1 MDDAHLAPIAS
12 VAGQSITKDQLTDRL
27 KIEGWR
33 LQEQE
38 RRIANQ
44 VASGRLTDAQA
55 EQARQ
60 ILSSQAQQI
69 EGLALERIIDNRIQA
84 NLATAEGVSVSD
96 ADIDAKLV
104 EEATTPAAR
113 HLWAIEV
120 APAVSDGALEPTPAQ
135 VAEART
141 KANDARADIEGG
153 AKWEDVAKS
162 VSTDVAT
169 RDQGGDL
176 GWVLAEDRSLDEG
189 LLKAAFEV
197 EPNAL
202 TEVIEGED
210 GVFRI
215 GRVTEA
221 QDDKVDELY
230 QTKMQ
235 NEGVDLAKYREVVR
249 GDVIRTKLED
259 KIVADV
265 TKPGPQRQVSE
276 IYIPSGD
283 VEVPESAVK
292 VRHILFSPNNTV
304 PDSAASPLPS
314 DDPAWEKAKADADAA
329 YAKLKVNPELFDEM
343 ARTESD
349 ETGALGTTGSGG
361 KLPGYIAPDDTQ
373 YVPEFVQAIHADNPT
388 DGEVLAP
395 FKSSFGWHVVQVMY
409 HPPDQAQMEKIKT
422 EADGG
427 GDFAQLARDFS
438 ESADERRR
446 RRSWLDRTR
455 PARPAAGRRD
465 LRGTDRQDERDRQRR
480 PTTGCTSTRCSRS
493 RSGPPRAASSTI
505 SARTRSA
512 TGTTAKK
519 EQIVIDRG
527 EGQRLGRCSTR
538 WSPRHGCAG
547 GSTLPPASRS
557 LRPSASS
564 RRPFEASRPLLVVPL
579 ATLRTADDGSRRRAA
594 SRQAR
599 TRRT

>member
-1 MDDAHLAPIAS
+1 MTFRAKPVVKRSRNPWDSQDRRTFLTNVAFALVIVAALLILVIAVGYTWYNEHLAPVGS
-12 VAGQSITKDQLTDRL
+12 VAGQSITKDQLKDRVE
-27 KIEGWR
+27 IEAWR
-33 LQEQE
+33 LREQR

-44 VASGRLTDAQA
+44 VASGRLTQAQA
-55 EQARQ
+55 EQAAQ
-60 ILSSQAQQI
+60 ILDNQEQQLG
-69 EGLALERIIDNRIQA
+69 GLALERIIDNRIQA
-84 NLATAEGVSVSD
+84 NLAAEEGVSVSD

-113 HLWAIEV
+113 HLWVIEV
-120 APAVSDGALEPTPAQ
+120 APAVSDGALEPTTAQ
-135 VAEART
+135 IGEART
-141 KANDARADIEGG
+141 KANETRADIEGG

-197 EPNAL
+197 EPNGV
-202 TEVIEGED
+202 TDVIEGED

-221 QDDKVDELY
+221 QDDQVDELY

-235 NEGVDLAKYREVVR
+235 NEGVDIATYRDVVR

-265 TKPGPQRQVSE
+265 SKPGPQRQVSE

-283 VEVPESAVK
+283 VEVPASAVK

-314 DDPAWEKAKADADAA
+314 DDPAWQKAKADADAA
-329 YAKLKVNPELFDEM
+329 YEKLKANPELFDEM

-361 KLPGYIAPDDTQ
+361 KLPGYIAPDDTN
-373 YVPEFVQAIHADNPT
+373 YVPEFVEAIHADNPT

-395 FKSSFGWHVVQVMY
+395 FRSSFGWHVVQVMY
-409 HPPDQAQMEKIKT
+409 HPPDQAEMEKLKA

-427 GDFAQLARDFS
+427 GDFAQLAQDFS
-438 ESADERRR
+438 ESDTSGAGGDLGWIARGQLDQPQVDAIFAAPIGKTSEIVNVTDDGLYLYKVLEEQERTPEGRQ
-446 RRSWLDRTR
+446 LD
-455 PARPAAGRRD
+455 D
-465 LRGTDRQDERDRQRR
+465 LRQNAFSDWYAD
-480 PTTGCTSTRCSRS
+480 
-493 RSGPPRAASSTI
+493 
-505 SARTRSA
+505 
-512 TGTTAKK
+512 KK
-519 EQIVIDRG
+519 DKIEIDRG
-527 EGQRLGRCSTR
+527 EGS
-538 WSPRHGCAG
+538 
-547 GSTLPPASRS
+547 
-557 LRPSASS
+557 
-564 RRPFEASRPLLVVPL
+564 V
-579 ATLRTADDGSRRRAA
+579 
-594 SRQAR
+594 
-599 TRRT
+599 

>member
-1 MDDAHLAPIAS
+1 M
-12 VAGQSITKDQLTDRL
+12 
-27 KIEGWR
+27 
-33 LQEQE
+33 
-38 RRIANQ
+38 
-44 VASGRLTDAQA
+44 ASGRLTDAQA

-60 ILSSQAQQI
+60 ILSSQAKQI
-69 EGLALERIIDNRIQA
+69 QGLALERIIDNRIQA
-84 NLATAEGVSVSD
+84 NLATEEGVSVTD

-120 APAVSDGALEPTPAQ
+120 EPAVSDGALEPTTAQ
-135 VAEART
+135 IAEART

-197 EPNAL
+197 EPNGM
-202 TEVIEGED
+202 TDVIEGED

-221 QDDKVDELY
+221 QDDQVDELY

-235 NEGVDLAKYREVVR
+235 NEGVDIAKYREVVR

-292 VRHILFSPNNTV
+292 VRHILYSPNNTV

-329 YAKLKVNPELFDEM
+329 YEKLKANPELFDEM

-361 KLPGYIAPDDTQ
+361 KLPGYIAADDTN
-373 YVPEFVQAIHADNPT
+373 YVPEFVEAIHADTPT
-388 DGEVLAP
+388 DGQVLAP
-395 FKSSFGWHVVQVMY
+395 FRSSFGWHVVQVMY
-409 HPPDQAQMEKIKT
+409 HPPDQAQMEKLKT

-446 RRSWLDRTR
+446 RRSWLDRAR
-455 PARPAAGRRD
+455 PARPAADRRD
-465 LRGTDRQDERDRQRR
+465 LRGTGRQDERDRQRDR
-480 PTTGCTSTRCSRS
+480 RRAVPVQGVRGAGADAR
-493 RSGPPRAASSTI
+493 GPPARRPPPERVQRLVRRQEGRRSS
-505 SARTRSA
+505 
-512 TGTTAKK
+512 
-519 EQIVIDRG
+519 IDRG
-527 EGQRLGRCSTR
+527 EGS
-538 WSPRHGCAG
+538 
-547 GSTLPPASRS
+547 
-557 LRPSASS
+557 
-564 RRPFEASRPLLVVPL
+564 V
-579 ATLRTADDGSRRRAA
+579 
-594 SRQAR
+594 
-599 TRRT
+599 

>member
-1 MDDAHLAPIAS
+1 MTFRAKPVVKRSRNPWDSGDRRTFLTTLAFVLVIVSALLILVVAVGYTWYDAHLAPIAS

-69 EGLALERIIDNRIQA
+69 QSLALERIIDNRIQA

-221 QDDKVDELY
+221 QDDKVDALY

-438 ESADERRR
+438 ESATSGAGGDLGWIARGQLDQQQVDAIFAAPIGKTSEIVNVTDDGLYLYKVFEEQERTPEGRQ
-446 RRSWLDRTR
+446 LD
-455 PARPAAGRRD
+455 D
-465 LRGTDRQDERDRQRR
+465 LRQNAFSDWY
-480 PTTGCTSTRCSRS
+480 
-493 RSGPPRAASSTI
+493 A
-505 SARTRSA
+505 
-512 TGTTAKK
+512 AKK
-519 EQIVIDRG
+519 EQVVIDRG
-527 EGQRLGRCSTR
+527 EGS
-538 WSPRHGCAG
+538 
-547 GSTLPPASRS
+547 
-557 LRPSASS
+557 
-564 RRPFEASRPLLVVPL
+564 V
-579 ATLRTADDGSRRRAA
+579 
-594 SRQAR
+594 
-599 TRRT
+599 

>member
-1 MDDAHLAPIAS
+1 MTFRAKPVVKRSRNPWDSKDRRTFLTNVAFALVIVAALLILVVALGYTWYTEHLAPVGS
-12 VAGQSITKDQLTDRL
+12 VAGQSITKDEYNERLEIEAWRL
-27 KIEGWR
+27 K
-33 LQEQE
+33 EQE

-44 VASGRLTDAQA
+44 VASGRLTAAQA
-55 EQARQ
+55 EQATQ
-60 ILSSQAQQI
+60 ILSNQAQQI
-69 EGLALERIIDNRIQA
+69 QGLALERIIDNRIQA
-84 NLATAEGVSVSD
+84 NLASQEGVSVTD

-113 HLWAIEV
+113 HLWVIEV
-120 APAVSDGALEPTPAQ
+120 EPAVSDGELEPTTAQ
-135 VAEART
+135 IGEARA

-153 AKWEDVAKS
+153 AKWEDVAKT

-189 LLKAAFEV
+189 LVNAAFEV
-197 EPNAL
+197 EPNGM

-221 QDDKVDELY
+221 QDDQVDELY

-235 NEGVDLAKYREVVR
+235 NEGVDVARYREVVR

-265 TKPGPQRQVSE
+265 TKPGPQREVSE

-283 VEVPESAVK
+283 LEVPESAVK
-292 VRHILFSPNNTV
+292 VRHILFSPNNSV

-314 DDPAWEKAKADADAA
+314 DDPAWAKAKADADAA
-329 YAKLKVNPELFDEM
+329 YATLKANPALFDEM

-361 KLPGYIAPDDTQ
+361 KLPGYIAPDDTN
-373 YVPEFVQAIHADNPT
+373 YVPEFVEGIHADNPT

-395 FKSSFGWHVVQVMY
+395 FRSSFGWHVVQVMY
-409 HPPDQAQMEKIKT
+409 HPPDQAQMEKLKT

-438 ESADERRR
+438 ESESSGAGGDLGWIARGQLDQQQIDAIFAAPLGKTSEIVNVTDDGLYLYKVSEEQERTPEGRQ
-446 RRSWLDRTR
+446 LD
-455 PARPAAGRRD
+455 A
-465 LRGTDRQDERDRQRR
+465 LRQNAFSDWYAERKD
-480 PTTGCTSTRCSRS
+480 
-493 RSGPPRAASSTI
+493 AIA
-505 SARTRSA
+505 
-512 TGTTAKK
+512 
-519 EQIVIDRG
+519 IDRG
-527 EGQRLGRCSTR
+527 EGS
-538 WSPRHGCAG
+538 
-547 GSTLPPASRS
+547 
-557 LRPSASS
+557 
-564 RRPFEASRPLLVVPL
+564 V
-579 ATLRTADDGSRRRAA
+579 
-594 SRQAR
+594 
-599 TRRT
+599 

>member
-1 MDDAHLAPIAS
+1 MSRP
-12 VAGQSITKDQLTDRL
+12 
-27 KIEGWR
+27 
-33 LQEQE
+33 
-38 RRIANQ
+38 
-44 VASGRLTDAQA
+44 
-55 EQARQ
+55 
-60 ILSSQAQQI
+60 
-69 EGLALERIIDNRIQA
+69 
-84 NLATAEGVSVSD
+84 
-96 ADIDAKLV
+96 
-104 EEATTPAAR
+104 
-113 HLWAIEV
+113 
-120 APAVSDGALEPTPAQ
+120 
-135 VAEART
+135 
-141 KANDARADIEGG
+141 
-153 AKWEDVAKS
+153 
-162 VSTDVAT
+162 AT
-169 RDQGGDL
+169 RAVISGGS
-176 GWVLAEDRSLDEG
+176 WQKTARSTRA

-197 EPNAL
+197 EPNSL

-221 QDDKVDELY
+221 QDDKVDPLY

-304 PDSAASPLPS
+304 PDSSASPLPS

-395 FKSSFGWHVVQVMY
+395 FRSSFGWHVVQVMY

-438 ESADERRR
+438 ESQTSGVGGDLGWIARGQLDQQQVDAIFAAPIGKTSEIVDVTDDGLYLYKVFEEQERTPEGRQ
-446 RRSWLDRTR
+446 LD
-455 PARPAAGRRD
+455 D
-465 LRGTDRQDERDRQRR
+465 LRQNAFSDWYAG
-480 PTTGCTSTRCSRS
+480 
-493 RSGPPRAASSTI
+493 
-505 SARTRSA
+505 
-512 TGTTAKK
+512 KK
-519 EQIVIDRG
+519 EQVVIDRG
-527 EGQRLGRCSTR
+527 EGS
-538 WSPRHGCAG
+538 
-547 GSTLPPASRS
+547 
-557 LRPSASS
+557 
-564 RRPFEASRPLLVVPL
+564 V
-579 ATLRTADDGSRRRAA
+579 
-594 SRQAR
+594 
-599 TRRT
+599 